1 MASRASAFVVWV
13 AALALSACSDPVH
26 THQVDALGG
35 EQPGV
40 PVGPLHR
47 PGQPCNVCHGEYGP
61 ADSQFVF
68 AGTVYA
74 SIWEEEHQK
83 GVPLPD
89 VRVKVFDAKGK
100 AYETGTNCAGNFFI
114 MQSDYKPEWPVWTS
128 LIYGMMAGQPI
139 EQKMSSPIQREGSCA
154 TCHADPPSVEAV
166 GHVYL
171 SQDFYIFPP
180 SPSCP

>member
-1 MASRASAFVVWV
+1 MPSRASAFAMWV
-13 AALALSACSDPVH
+13 AVAALSACSDPVH

-40 PVGPLHR
+40 PEGPLHR

-61 ADSQFVF
+61 ADSEFAF
-68 AGTVYA
+68 AGTVYVD
-74 SIWEEEHQK
+74 SVGK
-83 GVPLPD
+83 VPLPD
-89 VRVKVFDAKGK
+89 ARVTLIDAKGK
-100 AYETGTNCAGNFFI
+100 TYETGANCVGNFFI
-114 MQSDYKPEWPVWTS
+114 MKTDYQPTWPVWTT
-128 LIYGMMAGQPI
+128 IFYGMMGGQPI
-139 EQKMSSPIQREGSCA
+139 PKEMSSPIQREGSCA

-171 SQDFYIFPP
+171 SEDQIVLPP